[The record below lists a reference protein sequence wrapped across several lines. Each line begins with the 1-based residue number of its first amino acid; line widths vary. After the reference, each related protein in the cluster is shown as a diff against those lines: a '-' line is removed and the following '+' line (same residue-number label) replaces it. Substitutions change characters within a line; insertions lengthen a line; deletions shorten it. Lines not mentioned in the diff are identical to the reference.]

1 MTRQHLHPENDLIER
16 FAGRVPAQAAAAL
29 YYFTGQGR
37 TQKLIHQIKYHG
49 QWEAGVELGRM
60 YGEQLK
66 VSPLFYGIDV
76 IVPVPMFY
84 KKQRQ
89 RGFNQAER
97 FAFGLSEGM
106 NVRLN
111 TTALNKVKMT
121 ESQTRKR
128 RLERLM
134 NTDDAFVLSIPKAFE
149 GKHILLADDV
159 ITTGATLQSC
169 AQAIL
174 KELPDL
180 KISLVALAMTK
191 TT

>member
-1 MTRQHLHPENDLIER
+1 
-16 FAGRVPAQAAAAL
+16 
-29 YYFTGQGR
+29 
-37 TQKLIHQIKYHG
+37 
-49 QWEAGVELGRM
+49 M
-60 YGEQLK
+60 YGELLK
-66 VSPLFYGIDV
+66 ASPWFEGIDL

-128 RLERLM
+128 RLERLV

-159 ITTGATLQSC
+159 ITTGATLESC

-180 KISLVALAMTK
+180 KISLVALAMAK
-191 TT
+191 TP